1 MLEIL
6 NDPEAGTVEDKLRLI
21 IIAMICDPAMSEVSN
36 EDLNYVS
43 RLFEVVET
51 KFICLFITGCVY
63 YFMW

>member
-36 EDLNYVS
+36 EHLNVS
-43 RLFEVVET
+43 RLFEMVET
-51 KFICLFITGCVY
+51 RFI
-63 YFMW
+63 

>member
-36 EDLNYVS
+36 EHLNDVS
-43 RLFEVVET
+43 RLFKMVET
-51 KFICLFITGCVY
+51 RFI
-63 YFMW
+63 